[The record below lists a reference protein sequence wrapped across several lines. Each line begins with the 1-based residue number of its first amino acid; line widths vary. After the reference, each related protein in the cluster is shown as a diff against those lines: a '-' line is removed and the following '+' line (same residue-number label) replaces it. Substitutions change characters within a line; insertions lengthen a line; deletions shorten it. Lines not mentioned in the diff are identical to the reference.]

1 MISPLGAERIESAPA
16 IDAGKAS
23 ANTTMNVISRRDT
36 LIVSVRLLELS
47 LTDQVVLA
55 LLVEEPQHGFGIFGS
70 IQGDDAL
77 SMAISVRRPLVY
89 RSLNELEQAGL
100 IAATRTEDGERG
112 APRTI
117 YRATARGKRTTDT
130 WLDSIVT
137 HPRDARL
144 ELLAKFALRARRN
157 MPNRR
162 FASEQRRH
170 FETFARSLIR
180 TEPLT
185 PTAELVRKWRYESI
199 NAMIGLLR
207 ELERA

>member
-1 MISPLGAERIESAPA
+1 M
-16 IDAGKAS
+16 
-23 ANTTMNVISRRDT
+23 
-36 LIVSVRLLELS
+36 RLLELS

-55 LLVEEPQHGFGIFGS
+55 LLTEEPQHGFGIYGS
-70 IQGDDAL
+70 IQRDDAL

-89 RSLNELEQAGL
+89 RSLNDLESAGL
-100 IAATRTEDGERG
+100 ITPVRTEDGQRG

-117 YRATARGKRTTDT
+117 YRATAKGKRTTDT
-130 WLDSIVT
+130 WLNSIVT

-162 FASEQRRH
+162 LAGQQRRH
-170 FETFARSLIR
+170 FESFANSLSK

>member
-1 MISPLGAERIESAPA
+1 M
-16 IDAGKAS
+16 
-23 ANTTMNVISRRDT
+23 
-36 LIVSVRLLELS
+36 RLLELS

-55 LLVEEPQHGFGIFGS
+55 LLVEEPQHGFGIVSS
-70 IQGDDAL
+70 IQRDDAL

-89 RSLNELEQAGL
+89 RSLNDLESAGL
-100 IAATRTEDGERG
+100 ITPARTEDGKRG

-117 YRATARGKRTTDT
+117 FRATPKGKRTADA
-130 WLDSIVT
+130 WLNSIVT

-162 FASEQRRH
+162 LAGQQRRH
-170 FETFARSLIR
+170 FESFATSLSG

-207 ELERA
+207 ELERV